1 MIHISK
7 KEQNDSP
14 QFASAITGILF
25 LSGLFFLN
33 FVSRVIFSPLL
44 PVIEQEMG
52 IDHTRSGSLFLLL
65 SLGYFLSILSS
76 GFVSGKINH
85 KRTIVLS
92 SVLLGC
98 VLLLLGQSTS
108 FEGLQFCLF
117 GIGASAG
124 LYFPS
129 ALATISFQVP
139 STYLA
144 RGIAIHELAP
154 NAAFVTAP
162 LLCDFFLLH
171 YSWRGGIAFLGLLL
185 IIAALS
191 YGLSSQGCY
200 EKGRAP
206 DLKALLSFCR
216 MPAFWGLMLLFSL
229 AIGATHGIYSMA
241 ALFLINDHGMEMEA
255 ANRLLALSRLS
266 SIFMPIAGGWIAD
279 KFGQQRTMGLV
290 LLLTGLCTV
299 MLAVVTN
306 GAWLVFF
313 VVAQPIFAVCFFS
326 AGFAVLSKLGSHEF
340 GNLAIT
346 LCLPF
351 SFVIGAGLVPALIG
365 WIGDRASISL
375 GFAGMGAIM
384 MVSGA
389 ASYMLTRAPG
399 K

>member
-1 MIHISK
+1 MK
-7 KEQNDSP
+7 NMNSP
-14 QFASAITGILF
+14 PFSSAIKGILF

-65 SLGYFLSILSS
+65 SIGYFLSILSS
-76 GFVSGKINH
+76 GFISSRINH
-85 KRTIVLS
+85 KRSIVLS

-98 VLLLLGQSTS
+98 VLLALGQSS
-108 FEGLQFCLF
+108 SLAGLQFCLF

-129 ALATISFQVP
+129 ALATISSQVP
-139 STYLA
+139 SAYLA

-154 NAAFVTAP
+154 NAAFVSAP
-162 LLCDFFLLH
+162 LLCDIFLLH
-171 YSWRGGIAFLGLLL
+171 FSWRGGIGFLGLLL
-185 IIAALS
+185 IFGALL
-191 YGLSSQGCY
+191 YGMSSLGCR

-206 DLKALLSFCR
+206 DLKALLSFFR
-216 MPAFWGLMLLFSL
+216 MPAFWGMMLLFSL

-241 ALFLINDHGMEMEA
+241 ALFLITDHGMDLEE

-266 SIFMPIAGGWIAD
+266 SIFMPLAGGWVAD
-279 KFGQQRTMGLV
+279 RFGQQRTMGLV

-299 MLAVVTN
+299 MMALVTSS
-306 GAWLVFF
+306 AWLVFF

-326 AGFAVLSKLGSHEF
+326 AGFAVLSRLGSHEF

-351 SFVIGAGLVPALIG
+351 AFLLGAGVVPTLIG
-365 WIGDRASISL
+365 WIGDRANISS
-375 GFAGMGAIM
+375 GFAVMGSVMFI
-384 MVSGA
+384 SGA
-389 ASYMLTRAPG
+389 ASYWLNRKRG
-399 K
+399 